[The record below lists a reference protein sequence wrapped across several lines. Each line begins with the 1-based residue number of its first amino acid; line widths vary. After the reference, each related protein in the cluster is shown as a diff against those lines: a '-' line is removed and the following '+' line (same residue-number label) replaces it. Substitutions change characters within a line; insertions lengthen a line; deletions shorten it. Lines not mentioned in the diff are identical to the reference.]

1 MKTINEI
8 KKSANTAI
16 QIELDTISKLQNYID
31 DTFAECIRLIGE
43 SKGRVIVTG
52 VGKSAIIA
60 QKIVS
65 SFNSTGTPAI
75 FMHAADAIH
84 GDLGNIREKDIVLC
98 LSKSGSSPEIKVLIP
113 LIRNL
118 GLDTKIIAMVS
129 VTNSFLSQNSDY
141 TIYAMIDREACPNNL
156 APTSSTTAQ
165 IVMGDAMMV
174 SLLEYSGFTTQDYAL
189 THPGG
194 ALGKKLYLRVSDL
207 YKNNERPFVYTNDKL
222 DKIIIEIS
230 SKRLGAT
237 AVLNEKDQLVGI
249 ITDGDLRR
257 MLEKTKNFEQ
267 ITAKDIM
274 SPSPKTIEEDI
285 LAVDAYSTMKK
296 NKITSLLVM
305 NDHEYLGVVHI
316 HDILREGIV

>member
-1 MKTINEI
+1 MKTIKEI

-16 QIELDTISKLQNYID
+16 QIELDTISKLHNYID
-31 DTFAECIRLIGE
+31 DTFAECIQLIGE
-43 SKGRVIVTG
+43 CKGRVIITG

-84 GDLGNIREKDIVLC
+84 GDLGNIREHDIVLC

-129 VTNSFLSQNSDY
+129 VPNSFLSQHSDY
-141 TIYAMIDREACPNNL
+141 TIYAMIEREACPNNL

-165 IVMGDAMMV
+165 IVLGDAMMV
-174 SLLEYSGFTTQDYAL
+174 SLLEYSGFSTQDYAL

-207 YKNNERPFVYTNDKL
+207 YKNNERPVVYLTDKL

-237 AVLNEKDQLVGI
+237 AVLDKDEQLIGI

-257 MLEKTKNFEQ
+257 MLEKTKNFEM

-274 SPSPKTIEEDI
+274 SPSPKTVEEDV
-285 LAVDAYSTMKK
+285 LAVDAYSTMKN

-305 NDHEYLGVVHI
+305 KDKEYLGVVHI

>member
-8 KKSANTAI
+8 KQSANTAI
-16 QIELDTISKLQNYID
+16 QIELDTISKLQNYVD
-31 DTFAECIRLIGE
+31 DTFAECIQLIGE
-43 SKGRVIVTG
+43 SEGRVIVTG

-60 QKIVS
+60 QKIVA

-84 GDLGNIREKDIVLC
+84 GDLGIIKEKDIVLC

-118 GLDTKIIAMVS
+118 GLGTKIIAMVS

-141 TIYAMIDREACPNNL
+141 TIYAMIEREACPNNL

-174 SLLEYSGFTTQDYAL
+174 SLLEYSGFTTHDYAL

-207 YKNNERPFVYTNDKL
+207 YKNNERPFVYINDKL

-237 AVLNEKDQLVGI
+237 AVLNENGQLIGI

-257 MLEKTKNFEQ
+257 MLEKTKNFEL

-274 SPSPKTIEEDI
+274 SPSPKTVEEDI
-285 LAVDAYSTMKK
+285 LAVDAYSTMKN

-305 NDHEYLGVVHI
+305 TGQEYLGVVHI

>member
-1 MKTINEI
+1 MKTVNEI
-8 KKSANTAI
+8 KKSAATAI
-16 QIELDTISKLQNYID
+16 QIELDTISKLQDYID
-31 DTFAECIRLIGE
+31 DTFVKCIQLIGE
-43 SKGRVIVTG
+43 SEGRVIVTG
-52 VGKSAIIA
+52 IGKSAIIA

-84 GDLGNIREKDIVLC
+84 GDLGIIKEKDIVLC

-129 VTNSFLSQNSDY
+129 VPESFLSQHSDY
-141 TIYAMIDREACPNNL
+141 TIYAMIEREACPNNL

-174 SLLEYSGFTTQDYAL
+174 SLLEYSGFSSQDYAL

-207 YKNNERPFVYTNDKL
+207 YKNNERPFVYQNDTL

-237 AVLNEKDQLVGI
+237 AVLDENGQLTGI

-257 MLEKTKNFEQ
+257 MLEKTKNFEE
-267 ITAKDIM
+267 IRAKDIM
-274 SPSPKTIEEDI
+274 SASPKTVEEEV
-285 LAVDAYSTMKK
+285 LAIDAYSTMKK

-305 NDHEYLGVVHI
+305 NNNEYLGVVHI

>member
-8 KKSANTAI
+8 KQSANTAI
-16 QIELDTISKLQNYID
+16 QIELDTISKLKNYVD
-31 DTFAECIRLIGE
+31 DTFAECIQLIGE
-43 SKGRVIVTG
+43 SSGRVIVTG

-84 GDLGNIREKDIVLC
+84 GDLGIIRENDIVLC

-129 VTNSFLSQNSDY
+129 VTNSFLSLNSDY

-207 YKNNERPFVYTNDKL
+207 YKNNERPFVYINDKL

-237 AVLNEKDQLVGI
+237 AVLNEDDQLIGI

-274 SPSPKTIEEDI
+274 SPSPKTVEEDV
-285 LAVDAYSTMKK
+285 LAIDAYSTMKN

-305 NDHEYLGVVHI
+305 NDQEYLGVVHI

>member
-1 MKTINEI
+1 MKTFNEI
-8 KKSANTAI
+8 KKWAATAL
-16 QIELDTISKLQNYID
+16 QIEVDTISKLHNYLD
-31 DTFAECIRLIGE
+31 DTFAECIQLIGE
-43 SKGRVIVTG
+43 SEGRVIVTG

-65 SFNSTGTPAI
+65 SFNSTGTAAI

-84 GDLGNIREKDIVLC
+84 GDLGIIREKDIVLC

-118 GLDTKIIAMVS
+118 GLNTIVIGMVS
-129 VTNSFLSQNSDY
+129 VPDSFLSQHSDY
-141 TIYAMIDREACPNNL
+141 VIHAMIEREACPNNL

-174 SLLEYSGFTTQDYAL
+174 SLLEYKGFTSQDYAL

-207 YKNNERPFVYTNDKL
+207 YKNNERPFVHLTDTL

-230 SKRLGAT
+230 SKRLGTT
-237 AVLNEKDQLVGI
+237 AVLDDNNQLIGI

-257 MLEKTKNFEQ
+257 MLEKTKDFEKV
-267 ITAKDIM
+267 TAKDIM
-274 SPSPKTIEEDI
+274 SASPKTVEEDV
-285 LAVDAYSTMKK
+285 LAIDAYSTMKQ
-296 NKITSLLVM
+296 NKITSLLVV
-305 NDHEYLGVVHI
+305 NENEYLGVVHI

>member
-1 MKTINEI
+1 MKTFEQI
-8 KKSANTAI
+8 KQSALTAI
-16 QIELDTISKLQNYID
+16 KIELDTVALLQNFID
-31 DTFAECIRLIGE
+31 DTFAECIQLIGE
-43 SKGRVIVTG
+43 SEGRVIVTG

-84 GDLGNIREKDIVLC
+84 GDLGIIKEKDIVIC

-174 SLLEYSGFTTQDYAL
+174 SLGRA
-189 THPGG
+189 H
-194 ALGKKLYLRVSDL
+194 V
-207 YKNNERPFVYTNDKL
+207 
-222 DKIIIEIS
+222 
-230 SKRLGAT
+230 
-237 AVLNEKDQLVGI
+237 
-249 ITDGDLRR
+249 
-257 MLEKTKNFEQ
+257 
-267 ITAKDIM
+267 
-274 SPSPKTIEEDI
+274 
-285 LAVDAYSTMKK
+285 
-296 NKITSLLVM
+296 
-305 NDHEYLGVVHI
+305 
-316 HDILREGIV
+316 

>member
-1 MKTINEI
+1 MKSFDQIKQSALIAIN
-8 KKSANTAI
+8 
-16 QIELDTISKLQNYID
+16 IELNTVAKLKNFID
-31 DTFAECIRLIGE
+31 DTFAECIQLIGNSE
-43 SKGRVIVTG
+43 GRVIVTG
-52 VGKSAIIA
+52 IGKSAIIA

-84 GDLGNIREKDIVLC
+84 GDLGIIKEKDIVLC

-118 GLDTKIIAMVS
+118 GLDTKVIGMVS
-129 VTNSFLSQNSDY
+129 NMDSFLARNSDY
-141 TIYAMIDREACPNNL
+141 VINAHIDREACPNNL
-156 APTSSTTAQ
+156 APTASTTAQ
-165 IVMGDAMMV
+165 LVMGDAMMI
-174 SLLEYSGFTTQDYAL
+174 SLLQYRGFSAKDFAL

-194 ALGKKLYLRVSDL
+194 ALGKQLYMKVSNL
-207 YKNNERPFVYTNDKL
+207 YKNNERPVVHLNDKL
-222 DKIIIEIS
+222 DTIIIEIS

-237 AVLNEKDQLVGI
+237 AVLDDDNKIAGI

-257 MLEKTKNFEQ
+257 MLQKKQNFDD

-274 SPSPKTIEEDI
+274 SPSPKTVEEEV
-285 LAVDAYSTMKK
+285 LAIDAYAIMKN
-296 NKITSLLVM
+296 NKITSLLVV
-305 NDHEYLGVVHI
+305 NNHEYLGVVHI